1 MSIQFPNLGITL
13 DYVGKS
19 VYIFGFEITFF
30 GLAIAIGMLLGL
42 GFVIL
47 EARRCGENKDSYL
60 EMLIVSLITGII
72 GARLFYV
79 LFSWSTYKGNIVQI
93 LNIRNGGLA
102 FYGGLLGG
110 VIGAALYCMIRRR
123 PFMQM
128 ADTVSMGVVIAQIIG
143 RWGDFFNRESFGEY
157 TNSIFA
163 MQLPL
168 SAVRSGEVTTAM
180 RENLETLGGVS
191 YIQVHPVFLY
201 ESAWCL
207 LLFLLMMVWKRKKRY
222 HGDVFLRYL
231 AGYSLG
237 RFCFEYL
244 RTDKLM
250 IPGTPVGI
258 SQLISAALFLIC
270 SVVVIV
276 RTSMAKKRAALRK
289 RRREQDYEA
298 QERAA
303 REAEAEEYRD
313 RLRLERTFSKGAG
326 YPENETIP
334 DARGNVWD
342 KEALFGE
349 NKRASEEN
357 SPTDKDTAFSEESS
371 ISENS
376 DPEAGSSPEEM
387 EEFFKTEGKENEE
400 NTEESLFTGEE
411 AGTSVLHPQI
421 SKEDE
426 WLYSQP
432 RRFAKKPA
440 DEPKN

>member
-1 MSIQFPNLGITL
+1 
-13 DYVGKS
+13 
-19 VYIFGFEITFF
+19 
-30 GLAIAIGMLLGL
+30 
-42 GFVIL
+42 
-47 EARRCGENKDSYL
+47 
-60 EMLIVSLITGII
+60 
-72 GARLFYV
+72 
-79 LFSWSTYKGNIVQI
+79 
-93 LNIRNGGLA
+93 
-102 FYGGLLGG
+102 
-110 VIGAALYCMIRRR
+110 
-123 PFMQM
+123 
-128 ADTVSMGVVIAQIIG
+128 
-143 RWGDFFNRESFGEY
+143 
-157 TNSIFA
+157 
-163 MQLPL
+163 
-168 SAVRSGEVTTAM
+168 
-180 RENLETLGGVS
+180 
-191 YIQVHPVFLY
+191 
-201 ESAWCL
+201 
-207 LLFLLMMVWKRKKRY
+207 
-222 HGDVFLRYL
+222 
-231 AGYSLG
+231 
-237 RFCFEYL
+237 
-244 RTDKLM
+244 
-250 IPGTPVGI
+250 
-258 SQLISAALFLIC
+258 
-270 SVVVIV
+270 
-276 RTSMAKKRAALRK
+276 MAKKRAALRK

-357 SPTDKDTAFSEESS
+357 NPTDKDTAFSEESS

-387 EEFFKTEGKENEE
+387 EEFFKTEGKENEK